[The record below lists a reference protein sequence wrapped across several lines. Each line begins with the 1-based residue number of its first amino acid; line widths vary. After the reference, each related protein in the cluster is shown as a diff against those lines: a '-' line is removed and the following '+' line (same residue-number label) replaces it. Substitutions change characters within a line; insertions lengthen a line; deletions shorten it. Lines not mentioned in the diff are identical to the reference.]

1 MFFSFGVVLVRGI
14 RKKTKREVIRSIRT
28 GMYFSP
34 CMQSM
39 YVSWSR
45 LFYLCVVFFRFIFLL
60 VLFFVFFCF
69 PCFLFSCWPFSSSI
83 LGIDLPGI
91 DVSSF
96 FFLSKCSVF
105 ACFPSWHFFFSFVA
119 FFFVS
124 FVLIC
129 FTFVHPFTWY
139 LFIDSVSAQKE
150 VYYQMILTTL
160 PLLATHNHEP

>member
-1 MFFSFGVVLVRGI
+1 MYAEYVCFLVSSFLFVCCVLSFYFF
-14 RKKTKREVIRSIRT
+14 T
-28 GMYFSP
+28 
-34 CMQSM
+34 CA
-39 YVSWSR
+39 
-45 LFYLCVVFFRFIFLL
+45 LFC
-60 VLFFVFFCF
+60 FFCF

-96 FFLSKCSVF
+96 FFLFKCSVF
-105 ACFPSWHFFFSFVA
+105 ACFPSWHFFCSFVA